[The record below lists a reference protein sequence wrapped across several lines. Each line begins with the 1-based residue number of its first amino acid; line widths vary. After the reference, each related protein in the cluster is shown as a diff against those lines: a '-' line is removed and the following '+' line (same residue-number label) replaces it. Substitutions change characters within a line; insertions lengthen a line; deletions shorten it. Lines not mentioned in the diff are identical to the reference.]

1 MKTAFSAFLAIG
13 FLLMTGCG
21 ESQLEKR
28 ARLEEESTAAEPLT
42 LEQRAVAGDAVAQYN
57 LGVMYYEGQGMEQDF
72 KDAAKWF
79 RKASEQGNPG
89 AQINLGLMYLRG
101 KGIMED
107 DKEAAKWFRKAA
119 EQGIADAQLYLGLM
133 YGSGE
138 GVPEDLKEAAEWFR
152 KAAEQGNADA
162 QFNLGFM
169 YGKGDGVLQ
178 DDVTAYAWWDIS
190 AAKGQEE
197 AKKFKDLAA
206 KELTAEVI
214 AKAEAL
220 VKEMVK
226 KNPKL
231 LKKKE

>member
-1 MKTAFSAFLAIG
+1 MKNRILAALAIG
-13 FLLMTGCG
+13 FFLMAGCG
-21 ESQLEKR
+21 ESRLEKR
-28 ARLEEESTAAEPLT
+28 ARLEEENTAAEPLT

-57 LGVMYYEGQGMEQDF
+57 LGVMYYEGQGVEQNF

-79 RKASEQGNPG
+79 RKAAEQENAI

-101 KGIMED
+101 KGVPED
-107 DKEAAKWFRKAA
+107 LKEAAKWFRKAA
-119 EQGIADAQLYLGLM
+119 EQGNAMAQH
-133 YGSGE
+133 S
-138 GVPEDLKEAAEWFR
+138 
-152 KAAEQGNADA
+152 
-162 QFNLGFM
+162 LGFM

-190 AAKGQEE
+190 AANGQEK

-206 KELTAEVI
+206 KELTAEEI